1 MSLGVSADAV
11 SKWERGVICPN
22 LEQLKGLCEILQI
35 PASKLYFGITDTRQ
49 TEPPV
54 RIRRK
59 KPIPMLV
66 FFAALLFC
74 AGAVI
79 GDSAFYNCSGLTS
92 ITIPDSVTNIGDSA
106 FYGCS
111 GLRTITIGNGVTNI
125 REKAFSA
132 CSNLKSIT
140 VSPDNLMYHSNGN
153 CLIRTSDKTLVL
165 GCSNSVI
172 PSDGSVTAIG
182 NGAFY
187 GCSKLN
193 SLTIPD
199 SVTSI
204 GNEAF
209 YNCFGLA
216 NITVSQNNPVYHSEG
231 NCLIRTSDK
240 TLALGCSN
248 SVIPSD
254 GSVSAIGDGAFYGC
268 YYLTSITIPATVWTI
283 GYEAFY
289 NCSGLT
295 SITVSPDNPVYHSE
309 GNCLIRTADKTL
321 ILGCSNSVIPSDGS
335 VSIIGEAAFC
345 GRNLDTIAIPD
356 RMPSGLSGIFSIAD
370 KIFIPLSFRCFL
382 CITIS
387 NLLRENLSNL

>member
-187 GCSKLN
+187 GC
-193 SLTIPD
+193 
-199 SVTSI
+199 
-204 GNEAF
+204 
-209 YNCFGLA
+209 
-216 NITVSQNNPVYHSEG
+216 
-231 NCLIRTSDK
+231 
-240 TLALGCSN
+240 
-248 SVIPSD
+248 
-254 GSVSAIGDGAFYGC
+254 